1 MYHSQSRE
9 ESEYRKKTHTLCT
22 YFFYMNFIAVNLRL
36 PSSKILLIVRLENST
51 LIWFWISWGAMV
63 SWRVSVF
70 ADRVSPIASSSR
82 SSDRGTFTWKH
93 LRLLEDFMCGVVLT
107 MPKLWLFF
115 FLSRLQIRDP
125 HTQCYSQGLHGWK
138 TSLWEDG
145 KPSFCSSWTKWIV
158 LDSIATW
165 QDT

>member
-115 FLSRLQIRDP
+115 FFCHAYRYEILTPNAIP
-125 HTQCYSQGLHGWK
+125 KGFM
-138 TSLWEDG
+138 DG
-145 KPSFCSSWTKWIV
+145 KQACERMVSHLFV
-158 LDSIATW
+158 LLELNE
-165 QDT
+165 